1 MQQSDPNDG
10 KWLFIHIMKTAGTS
24 FRHFCLESH
33 QNLVYP
39 TDADLKAN
47 PVPGWYLT
55 SEEFIAFVN
64 GGGLEQGDAKFIFG
78 HYPYSII
85 RHLKPRFRVATVLRE
100 PVARSISQIKHR
112 RRSAP
117 DRFKAMSDIEVLKTT
132 GSLERQ
138 VRNYQTKVLGMLEHP
153 SIGVNDPVIVDET
166 MFQRALENL
175 EAVEFLGLTERL
187 DETVSLW
194 NRIEPSFAQDVFPRK
209 NESRITVDANDELV
223 GFLKENLDFDIRLYE
238 AACRIFENRLQR
250 SQQPVV

>member
-1 MQQSDPNDG
+1 
-10 KWLFIHIMKTAGTS
+10 
-24 FRHFCLESH
+24 
-33 QNLVYP
+33 V
-39 TDADLKAN
+39 
-47 PVPGWYLT
+47 
-55 SEEFIAFVN
+55 
-64 GGGLEQGDAKFIFG
+64 
-78 HYPYSII
+78 
-85 RHLKPRFRVATVLRE
+85 
-100 PVARSISQIKHR
+100 
-112 RRSAP
+112 
-117 DRFKAMSDIEVLKTT
+117 VLKTT

-153 SIGVNDPVIVDET
+153 SIGVNDPVIVDEA

-223 GFLKENLDFDIRLYE
+223 GFLKENLEFDIRLYE

-250 SQQPVV
+250 AQQPVV